1 MIDRYIDWLMLVP
14 SGDALPIAN
23 ERWTNAGAQFGPSA
37 GTFPQSRARAPSGH
51 LQRHGHSQLFITWP
65 IRQDVRPRCYHVNVF
80 FSYYSSF
87 FSLLIILSWFL
98 FFFCFFFSEKVR
110 TNDSRQFRVHRT
122 AGNRSRNNG
131 NPNLT

>member
-98 FFFCFFFSEKVR
+98 FFFLFFFFLKR
-110 TNDSRQFRVHRT
+110 YGQMT
-122 AGNRSRNNG
+122 AGSFVYIG
-131 NPNLT
+131 PQGIVHGTTVILT